1 MAEQE
6 HQERGM
12 RIKDMIC
19 FIEVTSPIELSQ
31 VSKIQ
36 DSNQVY
42 NFIPFDPRT
51 PARQRHSPRSSVIF
65 PPHLSTLLVLVL

>member
-6 HQERGM
+6 AQERGM

-19 FIEVTSPIELSQ
+19 FIEVTSPIDFSQ

-36 DSNQVY
+36 DSNQV
-42 NFIPFDPRT
+42 
-51 PARQRHSPRSSVIF
+51 
-65 PPHLSTLLVLVL
+65 